1 MDFLKPIHI
10 PDDGNERVINVSG
23 GRTSGYMLAGIL
35 KAHGGEL
42 PERTRAIFT
51 NTGKER
57 EATLVFLKKMSEA
70 WNVPITWLEYRYD
83 PLAKGYSNSP
93 KHVYVEV
100 DFDTA
105 SRNGEPFMEMTRAV
119 RMLPN
124 VAQRKCTYELK
135 VKTTQRYMRRE
146 LGISKYRNMLGMRY
160 DEPGRVM
167 KMLREKDCLSEMP
180 LFHYK
185 VAKKDIIAFWQD
197 NFFDLALPIDESN
210 CDLCFLKGAGQL
222 KRLIQED
229 PSLADWWIEQEIA
242 VTALREKGLNYV
254 TFNKKFS
261 YRELRDAALNGAKQ
275 EELFTETETRYSCF
289 CGD

>member
-10 PDDGNERVINVSG
+10 PDDGNERVVNVSG
-23 GRTSGYMLAGIL
+23 GRTSGYMLAAIL

-42 PERTRAIFT
+42 PPRTRAIFT

-57 EATLVFLKKMSEA
+57 EATLVFLKQMSEA

-83 PLAKGYSNSP
+83 AEAKGHSNSP
-93 KHVYVEV
+93 RHVYVEV

-105 SRNGEPFMEMTRAV
+105 SRNGEPFAYMTRAV

-124 VAQRKCTYELK
+124 IAQRKCTVELK
-135 VKTTQRYMRRE
+135 VKTTQRYMRRK
-146 LGISKYRNMLGMRY
+146 LGIGKYRNMLGMRH
-160 DEPGRVM
+160 DEPGRVL
-167 KMLREKDCLSEMP
+167 KTLQEKDCLSEMP
-180 LFHYK
+180 LFHHK
-185 VAKKDIIAFWQD
+185 ITKQDVISFWQ
-197 NFFDLALPIDESN
+197 NSEFDLALPIDESN

-222 KRLIQED
+222 QRLIRED
-229 PSLADWWIEQEIA
+229 PSLADWWIEQENV
-242 VTALREKGLNYV
+242 VTSLRPEDLNLV

-261 YRELRDAALNGAKQ
+261 YTELRDAAVNGARQK
-275 EELFTETETRYSCF
+275 ELFAESDTRYSCF